1 MGMGG
6 VVTMPGNNGAQQ
18 LGHLHSQGYTEPVFA
33 VETHNKG
40 RGSTSIVGVDLLF
53 DDGGSVGMTQL
64 NPALP
69 FKLEGESANPRG
81 QSRTGD

>member
-1 MGMGG
+1 MDLFAGCGGMTRGF
-6 VVTMPGNNGAQQ
+6 VDSGA
-18 LGHLHSQGYTEPVFA
+18 YEPVFA